1 MKSVIDIRP
10 ILQVAGILLATLAI
24 AMFLPMAADLV
35 DGNDD
40 WQVFLGAGFLT
51 LFVGMSLFLTNRTG
65 ATGLTVRQA
74 FLLTAFAWIVLCAF
88 AALPFA
94 FADLGLDYMDAFFEA
109 TAGLTTTGATVVSEL
124 QSRQAGIL
132 LWRALLQWMGGI
144 GIIVTAV
151 AVLPMLRIAGMQLFS
166 TESSDQEKMLPRTV
180 RIAAVITTIYAV
192 FSILCFLAYWSAGM
206 APFDALVHAM
216 TTVSTAG
223 FSTQDGS
230 IGAFDTPAIELV
242 AIAFMVLG
250 ALPFVIY
257 MRMARGDL
265 VPLWRDVQVRLFG
278 AIVIFVIAALTA
290 WRFLAAGGEDSLWGV
305 LREVAFN
312 VVAIAT
318 STGYTTEDFSAW
330 GGLAVAMFFILM
342 FLGGCT
348 GSTAGGMKMFRIH
361 VLAAMLYIQ
370 LRRLIHPHGVF
381 VSHYNGVRISD
392 AVAQSVATFLII
404 FVAGFFILTAGLAA
418 HDLDFLTSASGAV
431 AALGNVGPG
440 LGPIIGPQGNYAAL
454 PDTAKLLLCIGMLL
468 GRLEFLTLLVLVTPD
483 FWRE

>member
-1 MKSVIDIRP
+1 MIDIRP

-24 AMFLPMAADLV
+24 AMFLPMTADLV
-35 DGNDD
+35 EGNDD

-65 ATGLTVRQA
+65 ASGLTVRQA
-74 FLLTAFAWIVLCAF
+74 FLLTAVAWIVLCAF

-94 FADLGLDYMDAFFEA
+94 FADLGLDYVDALFEA
-109 TAGLTTTGATVVSEL
+109 TAGLTTTGATVVTEL

-180 RIAAVITTIYAV
+180 HIAAVITIIYAV
-192 FSILCFLAYWSAGM
+192 FSFLCFLAYWSAGM
-206 APFDALVHAM
+206 STFDALAHAM

-223 FSTQDGS
+223 FSTHDGS
-230 IGAFDTPAIELV
+230 IGTFDNPAIELV
-242 AIAFMVLG
+242 AMVFMILG

-257 MRMARGDL
+257 MQMARGHF
-265 VPLWRDVQVRLFG
+265 VPLWRDVQVRLFL
-278 AIVIFVIAALTA
+278 AIVIFVTAVLTA
-290 WRFLAAGGEDSLWGV
+290 RRFFGAGEEMPFWSV
-305 LREVAFN
+305 LREVSFN

-330 GGLAVAMFFILM
+330 GGFAVAVFFILLL
-342 FLGGCT
+342 LGGCT
-348 GSTAGGMKMFRIH
+348 GSTAGGIKMFRVH
-361 VLAAMLYIQ
+361 VLSATLYIQ
-370 LRRLIHPHGVF
+370 LRRLIQPHGVF
-381 VSHYNGVRISD
+381 ISHCNGVRISD
-392 AVAQSVATFLII
+392 AVAQSVASFLII
-404 FVAGFFILTAGLAA
+404 FVASFFLLTVGLAA

-431 AALGNVGPG
+431 AALSNIGPG
-440 LGPIIGPQGNYAAL
+440 LGPVIGPQGNYSAL

-468 GRLEFLTLLVLVTPD
+468 GRLEFLTLLVLVIPD

>member
-1 MKSVIDIRP
+1 MIDIRP

-24 AMFLPMAADLV
+24 AMFLPMTADLV
-35 DGNDD
+35 EGNDD

-51 LFVGMSLFLTNRTG
+51 LFVGMALFLTNRTG
-65 ATGLTVRQA
+65 ASGLTVRQA
-74 FLLTAFAWIVLCAF
+74 FLLTAVAWIVLCAF

-94 FADLGLDYMDAFFEA
+94 FADLGLNYTDALFEA
-109 TAGLTTTGATVVSEL
+109 TAGLTTTGATVVTEL
-124 QSRQAGIL
+124 QSRQTGIL

-151 AVLPMLRIAGMQLFS
+151 AVLPMLRIAGMQLFT

-180 RIAAVITTIYAV
+180 HIAAVITIIYAV
-192 FSILCFLAYWSAGM
+192 FSVLCFLAYWSAGM
-206 APFDALVHAM
+206 STFDALAHAM

-223 FSTQDGS
+223 FSTHDSS
-230 IGAFDTPAIELV
+230 IGMFDNPAIELV
-242 AIAFMVLG
+242 AMVFMVLG

-257 MRMARGDL
+257 RQMARGHFI
-265 VPLWRDVQVRLFG
+265 PLWRDVQVRLFLT
-278 AIVIFVIAALTA
+278 IVIFVIAVLTA
-290 WRFLAAGGEDSLWGV
+290 HRVFGAGEAIPFWSV
-305 LREVAFN
+305 LREVSFN

-330 GGLAVAMFFILM
+330 GGFAVVVFFILM

-348 GSTAGGMKMFRIH
+348 GSTAGGIKMFRVH
-361 VLAAMLYIQ
+361 VLAATLYIQ
-370 LRRLIHPHGVF
+370 LRRLIQPHGVF

-392 AVAQSVATFLII
+392 AVAQSVASFLII
-404 FVAGFFILTAGLAA
+404 FVAGFFLLTAGLAA

-431 AALGNVGPG
+431 AALSNIGPG
-440 LGPIIGPQGNYAAL
+440 LGPVIGPQGNYSAL

-468 GRLEFLTLLVLVTPD
+468 GRLEFLTLLVLVIPD